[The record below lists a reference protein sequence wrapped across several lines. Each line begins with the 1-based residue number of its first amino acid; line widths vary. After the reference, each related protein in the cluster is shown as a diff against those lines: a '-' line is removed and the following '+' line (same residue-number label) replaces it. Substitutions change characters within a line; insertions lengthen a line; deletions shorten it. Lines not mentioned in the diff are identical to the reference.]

1 MENKE
6 QENKNEKNQSEKK
19 NTSLFG
25 GKFFQK
31 LKGIKHIELI
41 VAVVLGAIILLIYI
55 SSLQSNNT
63 TKQTSTQ
70 SITSISEYSAF
81 LENKLANVLANIK
94 GAGNVTTM
102 ITFESGTE
110 YIYATN
116 EETKTN
122 TNTSSGSTTS
132 TTTSTSSPYV
142 KNNQGLLVKEV
153 LPKISGVVVVAS
165 GAKDTKVKLEII
177 KAVQAVLEVPIA
189 NIEVLVGK

>member
-70 SITSISEYSAF
+70 F
-81 LENKLANVLANIK
+81 RNIPH
-94 GAGNVTTM
+94 
-102 ITFESGTE
+102 F
-110 YIYATN
+110 
-116 EETKTN
+116 
-122 TNTSSGSTTS
+122 
-132 TTTSTSSPYV
+132 
-142 KNNQGLLVKEV
+142 
-153 LPKISGVVVVAS
+153 
-165 GAKDTKVKLEII
+165 
-177 KAVQAVLEVPIA
+177 
-189 NIEVLVGK
+189 

>member
-81 LENKLANVLANIK
+81 LENKLANVLENIE

-122 TNTSSGSTTS
+122 TNTSSDSTTS

>member
-1 MENKE
+1 MENKDE
-6 QENKNEKNQSEKK
+6 IKSEKSQTEK
-19 NTSLFG
+19 KGFSLFG

-31 LKGIKHIELI
+31 LKGVKHIELI
-41 VAVVLGAIILLIYI
+41 IAVVLGAIILLIYI
-55 SSLQSNNT
+55 SSLSSNGI

-70 SITSISEYSAF
+70 SITSISEYSEF
-81 LENKLANVLANIK
+81 LENKLANVLANIE
-94 GAGNVTTM
+94 GAGNVSTM

-116 EETKTN
+116 DETKSN

-165 GAKDTKVKLEII
+165 GARDTKVKLEII